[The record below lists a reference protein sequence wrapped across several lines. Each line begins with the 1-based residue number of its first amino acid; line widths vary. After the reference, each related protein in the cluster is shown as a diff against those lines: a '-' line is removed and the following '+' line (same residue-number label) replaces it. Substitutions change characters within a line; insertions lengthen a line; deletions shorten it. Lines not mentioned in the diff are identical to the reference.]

1 MFLRVSC
8 ALAVAL
14 CCGAASGQD
23 SGHQDFLSWAG
34 RTLAPISSDGI
45 DAPTADLQ
53 PLNAIIG
60 DARIVSLSEAAHGA
74 AEPLD
79 FRNRL
84 FKFLV
89 EELGFTT
96 IAIESGIVEG
106 RAVNDYILG
115 GSGTLESAL
124 EQGIGW
130 TFDRYPQNRE
140 LIHWMRE
147 HNLREATTSKLQF
160 FGFDVPGSPAN
171 SQANRGP
178 ETALQEALRYLQDVD
193 PNVATDFRER
203 LEPVAPYLYF
213 DPIGTFTPPTQRQY
227 TDLTAAER
235 DLLTG
240 IVADLVALLERRRT
254 MYTQNLAEEAEDD
267 YEWALRAAIGARQ
280 MDDFLRRIP
289 LGWSRANDGDLWFEE
304 ALLGRDLAMSENMQG
319 AHLKRLHGED
329 VVTIGNLISGGQ
341 LRNCLNGRLQ
351 QLPFSPEPIL
361 VSDLF
366 AQASSAPYLLDL
378 RDAPPQFDGLLGT
391 TREVWQPGFVIAL
404 TMNTA
409 FDIAYFAGSVTPACV
424 Q

>member
-1 MFLRVSC
+1 
-8 ALAVAL
+8 
-14 CCGAASGQD
+14 
-23 SGHQDFLSWAG
+23 
-34 RTLAPISSDGI
+34 
-45 DAPTADLQ
+45 
-53 PLNAIIG
+53 
-60 DARIVSLSEAAHGA
+60 
-74 AEPLD
+74 
-79 FRNRL
+79 
-84 FKFLV
+84 
-89 EELGFTT
+89 
-96 IAIESGIVEG
+96 
-106 RAVNDYILG
+106 
-115 GSGTLESAL
+115 
-124 EQGIGW
+124 
-130 TFDRYPQNRE
+130 
-140 LIHWMRE
+140 MRE
-147 HNLREATTSKLQF
+147 HNLREAATGKLQF

-178 ETALQEALRYLQDVD
+178 ETALREALRYLQDVD
-193 PNVATDFRER
+193 PSVATDFRER

-227 TDLTAAER
+227 TDLTPAER

-240 IVADLVALLERRRT
+240 IVADLVAQLERRRT

-289 LGWSRANDGDLWFEE
+289 LGWSRADDGDLWFEE
-304 ALLGRDLAMSENMQG
+304 ALLGRDLAMSENMQWIMARLEDRDRILVFASVSHIAAQPIRRAGYDSIHVPLG
-319 AHLKRLHGED
+319 AHLKGLHGAD

-378 RDAPPQFDGLLGT
+378 RDAPPQFDELLGT
-391 TREVWQPGFVIAL
+391 TRDVWQPGFVIAL